1 MEPVAFPAS
10 LNYGYYKLHLFLLN
24 VVFYKFDASL
34 SFVNKSF
41 LNSSRLPLLHGLKL
55 ILFVAVIP
63 LQFLL
68 FLFYHI
74 FFVSSNVFDNTRI
87 LGRKQPFWMVKSLDY
102 SHLCCLICVI
112 YRLMPFGTLECW
124 VVHYIA
130 RLCFN

>member
-1 MEPVAFPAS
+1 MEPVAFPFS
-10 LNYGYYKLHLFLLN
+10 LNYAYNKLHLFLL
-24 VVFYKFDASL
+24 KWFDINL
-34 SFVNKSF
+34 MLHFSFVKKSF

-55 ILFVAVIP
+55 ILFAAVIP

-87 LGRKQPFWMVKSLDY
+87 LGRKQPFWMVKSQDY

-112 YRLMPFGTLECW
+112 YRLMPFGTLQCW

-130 RLCFN
+130 HLCFN